1 MAVLH
6 AQRMQEHL
14 LITEQHQTS
23 LCSGNTGVNQT
34 LLQHIAIILY
44 YRHNDNCIFTALC
57 LVDGGRIGMRD
68 IVNLF
73 PAVLN
78 KNTVKIRRDAVFL
91 MHVVIAVADFDDF
104 SDISVVHLILRLI
117 LQLQNLVML
126 TEQTIAYL
134 QLFFI

>member
-1 MAVLH
+1 
-6 AQRMQEHL
+6 
-14 LITEQHQTS
+14 
-23 LCSGNTGVNQT
+23 
-34 LLQHIAIILY
+34 
-44 YRHNDNCIFTALC
+44 
-57 LVDGGRIGMRD
+57 MRD

-73 PAVLN
+73 PAIFN

-104 SDISVVHLILRLI
+104 SDISVVHLILWLI
-117 LQLQNLVML
+117 LQLQNLVMF